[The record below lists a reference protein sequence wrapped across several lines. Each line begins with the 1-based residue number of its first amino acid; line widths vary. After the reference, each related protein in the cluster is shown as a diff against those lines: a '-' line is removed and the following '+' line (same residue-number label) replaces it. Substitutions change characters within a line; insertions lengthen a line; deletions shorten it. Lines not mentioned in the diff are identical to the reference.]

1 MKSYCIIYL
10 QERKSLLI
18 CPLNILKGAFQL
30 KLEQLGGNP
39 TIALAIFNFRVRLG
53 QRCIELHCG
62 TLGVSTTSFIDDYQA
77 ARETG
82 AAFVPK
88 TIPWCNMT
96 QHCPSPERKFQ
107 LVNKPGTDSPPI
119 KYGSST

>member
-1 MKSYCIIYL
+1 M
-10 QERKSLLI
+10 
-18 CPLNILKGAFQL
+18 
-30 KLEQLGGNP
+30 
-39 TIALAIFNFRVRLG
+39 G
-53 QRCIELHCG
+53 QRCVELHCG
-62 TLGVSTTSFIDDYQA
+62 TLGVSTTSFIDDYAA

-88 TIPWCNMT
+88 TIPWCNLT
-96 QHCPSPERKFQ
+96 QHRPSSYRNFQ